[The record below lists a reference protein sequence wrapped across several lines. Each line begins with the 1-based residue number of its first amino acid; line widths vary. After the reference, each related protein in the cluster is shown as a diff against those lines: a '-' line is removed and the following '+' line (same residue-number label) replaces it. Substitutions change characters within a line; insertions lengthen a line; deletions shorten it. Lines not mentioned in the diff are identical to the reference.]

1 MAGEQQTTGSQG
13 VGGWLAELASSAPT
27 PGGGGAAAVS
37 AAMAAALVE
46 MVCRLTIGKP
56 AWERHEPE
64 LTQIRDTARDL
75 RLAAL
80 AHADADAT
88 AFGSL
93 LAAYRLGTDTEQQ
106 KTARAAVIQQATL
119 RAATVPLEIAATAAE
134 VARLA
139 ARLPGRSNPSVLSDV
154 AVAAVC
160 AATAVESAAVN
171 VEINLA
177 SLHDHAT
184 KVAMTGLLDRHL
196 ADAGK
201 ARQLVTDLRREIA
214 R

>member
-1 MAGEQQTTGSQG
+1 M
-13 VGGWLAELASSAPT
+13 
-27 PGGGGAAAVS
+27 
-37 AAMAAALVE
+37 
-46 MVCRLTIGKP
+46 
-56 AWERHEPE
+56 
-64 LTQIRDTARDL
+64 
-75 RLAAL
+75 
-80 AHADADAT
+80 
-88 AFGSL
+88 
-93 LAAYRLGTDTEQQ
+93 
-106 KTARAAVIQQATL
+106 
-119 RAATVPLEIAATAAE
+119 PLEIAATAAE